1 MLGPDYGTTSW
12 LVFYLPKGTCVAQRG
27 QRIRWINMP
36 EPSAAQLAGK
46 LLLVAPPG
54 LMADPEWQGAFSRVE
69 KVAELQR
76 KRGPLV
82 IEDVELDLLEG
93 PTGEVLDRSPPPEL
107 GGR

>member
-1 MLGPDYGTTSW
+1 
-12 LVFYLPKGTCVAQRG
+12 VAQRG

-36 EPSAAQLAGK
+36 EPSAQQLAGK
-46 LLLVAPPG
+46 LLLVASPG
-54 LMADPEWQGAFSRVE
+54 LMNDPDWRGTFSRVE
-69 KVAELQR
+69 KVADLTR

-93 PTGEVLDRSPPPEL
+93 PTGEVFDRSLPPEL

>member
-1 MLGPDYGTTSW
+1 MS
-12 LVFYLPKGTCVAQRG
+12 
-27 QRIRWINMP
+27 
-36 EPSAAQLAGK
+36 
-46 LLLVAPPG
+46 
-54 LMADPEWQGAFSRVE
+54 DPEWQGAFSRVE

-93 PTGEVLDRSPPPEL
+93 PTGEVLDRSQPPEL

>member
-1 MLGPDYGTTSW
+1 M
-12 LVFYLPKGTCVAQRG
+12 FYMPKGTCVVQRG

-36 EPSAAQLAGK
+36 EPDAAQLAGK
-46 LLLVAPPG
+46 LLLVATPG
-54 LMADPEWQGAFSRVE
+54 LMTDPEWRDAFSRVE
-69 KVAELQR
+69 KVADLTR